1 MATETCNECGS
12 TYDPDT
18 ATVPTPVPELMCA
31 NCGTQLT
38 QEQVDNMPAPYNPHP
53 PE

>member
-1 MATETCNECGS
+1 MAEQICDECGS

-18 ATVPTPVPELMCA
+18 VNIPQPVIDLMCA

-38 QEQVDNMPAPYNPHP
+38 QEQVDNLPSPYHP
-53 PE
+53 TKE

>member
-1 MATETCNECGS
+1 MAEQVCNECNS

-18 ATVPTPVPELMCA
+18 VNIPMPIPDLMCA

-38 QEQVDNMPAPYNPHP
+38 QEQVEALVGSQVP
-53 PE
+53 PSP